1 MTKLNYL
8 KPVAS
13 VLISVLIA
21 TAGSVYITSKY
32 FKTELPSND
41 EVGKVAATYL
51 VKNPQY
57 LLEAGKALENQN
69 TNASLERIIPYAPA
83 LFETKETPNIGPD
96 NAAVAVIE
104 FFDYQCHFCMK
115 VAPVVE
121 SVLSQ
126 SSDVKFFFKEF
137 PIFAGSKPVSAMRAA
152 TGLHVYQAF
161 GAEAYRKYHNNLMT
175 SAYVFFNNQR
185 GFTLS
190 DLDMVVNKSGFN
202 SSFSD
207 REKSRYEN
215 VISGNMQLGEA
226 LGISG
231 TPGFIIMNMQ
241 KPDAATTSFIPGAVD
256 EATLKYAIQKAR
268 GG

>member
-13 VLISVLIA
+13 VLISAVIA
-21 TAGSVYITSKY
+21 AVGSVYITSNY
-32 FKTELPSND
+32 FKPQTLSSD
-41 EVGKVAATYL
+41 EIGKLAANYL
-51 VKNPQY
+51 VKNPNY
-57 LLEAGKALENQN
+57 LVEAGKALENQN
-69 TNASLERIIPYAPA
+69 TSASLERIIPYAPA

-104 FFDYQCHFCMK
+104 FFDYQCHFCMQ

-137 PIFAGSKPVSAMRAA
+137 PIFAGSKPVSAMGAA
-152 TGLHVYQAF
+152 TGLHVYQTY
-161 GAEAYRKYHNNLMT
+161 GAEAYRKYHNNVMN
-175 SAYVFFNNQR
+175 SAYVFFKSQR
-185 GFTLS
+185 EFQIR
-190 DLDMVVNKSGFN
+190 DLDMVVDKSGFN
-202 SSFSD
+202 SSFGD
-207 REKSRYEN
+207 GEKNRYEN

-226 LGISG
+226 LGING

>member
-104 FFDYQCHFCMK
+104 FFDYQCHF
-115 VAPVVE
+115 
-121 SVLSQ
+121 LSL
-126 SSDVKFFFKEF
+126 
-137 PIFAGSKPVSAMRAA
+137 I
-152 TGLHVYQAF
+152 H
-161 GAEAYRKYHNNLMT
+161 
-175 SAYVFFNNQR
+175 
-185 GFTLS
+185 
-190 DLDMVVNKSGFN
+190 
-202 SSFSD
+202 
-207 REKSRYEN
+207 
-215 VISGNMQLGEA
+215 I
-226 LGISG
+226 
-231 TPGFIIMNMQ
+231 
-241 KPDAATTSFIPGAVD
+241 
-256 EATLKYAIQKAR
+256 
-268 GG
+268 

>member
-83 LFETKETPNIGPD
+83 LFETKETPTLDRI
-96 NAAVAVIE
+96 
-104 FFDYQCHFCMK
+104 
-115 VAPVVE
+115 
-121 SVLSQ
+121 
-126 SSDVKFFFKEF
+126 
-137 PIFAGSKPVSAMRAA
+137 MRP
-152 TGLHVYQAF
+152 
-161 GAEAYRKYHNNLMT
+161 
-175 SAYVFFNNQR
+175 SP
-185 GFTLS
+185 S
-190 DLDMVVNKSGFN
+190 
-202 SSFSD
+202 SSFS
-207 REKSRYEN
+207 
-215 VISGNMQLGEA
+215 
-226 LGISG
+226 
-231 TPGFIIMNMQ
+231 
-241 KPDAATTSFIPGAVD
+241 TTS
-256 EATLKYAIQKAR
+256 AISV
-268 GG
+268 